1 MNNQRGNIA
10 IILAVLVIVLL
21 GIIGYLAFGP
31 KSAPVVSNT
40 PTPTSTPTATPEW
53 QTYQNETLGF
63 SVRYPSP
70 LLTLNLQEA
79 SLAHTLK
86 NYNLKSE
93 KDGSDLGPASDI
105 KITFTKDTSW
115 CNVQGKDLAS
125 EAKAF
130 KFGSISGQ
138 QYETGAE
145 GMGVVYYCITDSK
158 QRPIFLIERSYLHE
172 AYGTILSQ
180 QPDFLTDAKQV
191 ELFSQV
197 MATFTLLENSPQTT
211 IKLFFNRTN
220 PKAECTDV
228 VAVERTIPKT
238 ETIAT
243 VAINTLIQGPTS
255 AEKAAGYSSQIPKNS
270 KLNSLVINNGEALA
284 DFNATTQSGGG
295 SCSMAARVAQ
305 IRQTLLQFPT
315 VKSAKISIDGKTED
329 IFQP

>member
-1 MNNQRGNIA
+1 MRNTA
-10 IILAVLVIVLL
+10 IILSIIVIVLL
-21 GIIGYLAFGP
+21 GVVGYLAFGP
-31 KSAPVVSNT
+31 KTEPLAQGS
-40 PTPTSTPTATPEW
+40 PTPIVTDSPTPEW

-70 LLTLNLQEA
+70 PLTLNTQTA
-79 SLAHTLK
+79 SLSHALK

-93 KDGSDLGPASDI
+93 KDGSDLGPAIDLE
-105 KITFTKDTSW
+105 ITFTKDTSQ
-115 CNVQGKDLAS
+115 CNLLDKDLAG
-125 EAKAF
+125 EAKPF
-130 KFGSISGQ
+130 KYGSVSGK
-138 QYETGAE
+138 QYETGTE
-145 GMGVVYYCITDSK
+145 GAGMFYYCITNSK
-158 QRPIFLIERSYLHE
+158 QQSVFLVQRSYLQTT
-172 AYGTILSQ
+172 YDINLSQ

>member
-1 MNNQRGNIA
+1 MRNTA
-10 IILAVLVIVLL
+10 ILLSIIVIVLL
-21 GIIGYLAFGP
+21 GVVGYLAFAP
-31 KSAPVVSNT
+31 KTEPAAETTDTPV
-40 PTPTSTPTATPEW
+40 PTATATPEW

-70 LLTLNLQEA
+70 PLTLNVQEA
-79 SLAHTLK
+79 SLTHTLK

-93 KDGSDLGPASDI
+93 KDGSDLGPAVDF
-105 KITFTKDTSW
+105 KITFSKDTSW

-125 EAKAF
+125 EAKPF
-130 KFGSISGQ
+130 RYGSVSGQ

-158 QRPIFLIERSYLHE
+158 QRPIFLIQRFYLDE
-172 AYGTILSQ
+172 NYGTILSQ
-180 QPDFLTDAKQV
+180 QTDFIASAQQK

-197 MATFTLLENSPQTT
+197 MQTFTLLENSPQTT

-243 VAINTLIQGPTS
+243 AAINALLQGPTS
-255 AEKAAGYSSQIPKNS
+255 AEKSAGYISALPKAS
-270 KLNSLVINNGEALA
+270 KLNSLVIINGEARA
-284 DFNATTQSGGG
+284 DFNAATQSGGG

-305 IRQTLLQFPT
+305 IRQTLLQFST